1 MANYTTLSALFKAVA
16 DAIRSKTGS
25 SASIVADNFPSAI
38 SGIKTVSEA
47 TADATAV
54 AGNILSGKTAYV
66 KGSKITG
73 SMANNG
79 AISGTLA
86 AGGSKKV
93 PAGYTS
99 GGTISAQSLAAQ
111 TSATAAAADIASGKT
126 AWVNGVKI
134 TGTKSGA
141 IKNINLTND
150 FNYSKES
157 QELTI
162 SGLTDPKSVCATFSF
177 GYSSNV
183 FTLSVLCGESKT
195 VHPDSYSE
203 TTFATLAVDDN
214 GVISINKNFISSG
227 YSLYSTYL

>member
-25 SASIVADNFPSAI
+25 SAAIVADNFPSAI

-86 AGGSKKV
+86 AGDSKKV

-99 GGTISAQSLAAQ
+99 GGTISAKSLAAQ

-126 AWVNGVKI
+126 AWVNGSKV
-134 TGTKSGA
+134 TGTLVKGFKLLNVNERKLCGNTYEKIVS
-141 IKNINLTND
+141 IPTDISDISTLKLLC
-150 FNYSKES
+150 YSYFYRGVI
-157 QELTI
+157 ELTI
-162 SGLTDPKSVCATFSF
+162 GDT
-177 GYSSNV
+177 
-183 FTLSVLCGESKT
+183 
-195 VHPDSYSE
+195 
-203 TTFATLAVDDN
+203 ATLNSGDQIQFQSD
-214 GVISINKNFISSG
+214 GVYGQCTLGGSSTSISVQG
-227 YSLYSTYL
+227 YWVYS